1 MLVVDTCVLI
11 DVADDDP
18 EFGAPSAQ
26 CLAANLRGG
35 LVISPITYVEMA
47 PVFDASARLLE
58 EFLAGV
64 GVSHAELFDA
74 RDRAAAFAAWGK
86 HIANRRAG
94 RTPKRPVADA
104 LIGATAMRF
113 DGLITRNAADF
124 KALYPG
130 LRVIEP

>member
-11 DVADDDP
+11 DVADADP
-18 EFGAPSAQ
+18 AFGAASAN
-26 CLAANLRGG
+26 CLATHLREG

-47 PVFDASARLLE
+47 PVFDDSARLLE

-64 GVSHAELFDA
+64 GVSHAEVFDA

-86 HIANRRAG
+86 HVAHRRAG
-94 RTPKRPVADA
+94 RTAKRPVADA

-113 DGLITRNAADF
+113 DGLITRNETDF
-124 KALYPG
+124 KALFPT
-130 LRVIEP
+130 LALIVP